1 MSYGGILLQV
11 QKYKLKFRA
20 EQQTRVIDL
29 GTSSPAVLSTYRWAS
44 WLIWLSSTFI
54 SEKGEWAATSI
65 LYIVLLDKAMLSDLH
80 IPCLTCVYTLSGL
93 DSLEGEV
100 GMVGGIPVTDSTSL
114 LNIDFLF
121 SGTLHPELYQQSS

>member
-11 QKYKLKFRA
+11 QKYKLQFRA
-20 EQQTRVIDL
+20 EQQTRVMDL
-29 GTSSPAVLSTYRWAS
+29 GTSSPAVLSTHRWAS

-65 LYIVLLDKAMLSDLH
+65 LYIVLLGKAKLSDLH

-100 GMVGGIPVTDSTSL
+100 RMVDGIPVTAQVS
-114 LNIDFLF
+114 
-121 SGTLHPELYQQSS
+121 